1 LKPLVVALCLA
12 ACLGRAA
19 EMPLDKALRERRQ
32 GRFEDSILTLQGLL
46 KAEPKNTWA
55 WYELGLSYATDA
67 QYAKAID
74 AYRLALSYGFRDGQC
89 RCALGLALRETRKP
103 EAALAEARR
112 CLAMLPGYAGAWN
125 LVGNA
130 EIDLGHEDKALEAY
144 RKAVA
149 LDPTYANAHFNLGL
163 TFGALHREAE
173 AEAAFKRALALQPSM
188 TEGWDAQGECQL
200 RRKHARDAKKSFQQA
215 LRISPAD
222 AAAEWGL
229 SRAFRALGDKASAA
243 RHAKINQRLRREADK
258 REASLATPPRR
269 PAGAAVEAWD
279 KDARAG
285 R

>member
-1 LKPLVVALCLA
+1 MKAFFLALALA
-12 ACLGRAA
+12 ASLAQAA
-19 EMPLDKALRERRQ
+19 EMPLDKALRERKQ

-46 KAEPKNTWA
+46 KAEPKNVWA
-55 WYELGLSYATDA
+55 WYELGLSYATDS

-74 AYRLALSYGFRDGQC
+74 AYRLALSYGFQDGQC
-89 RCALGLALRETRKP
+89 RCALALALRETRKP
-103 EAALAEARR
+103 EAALAEAQR

-130 EIDLGHEDKALEAY
+130 EIDLGHYDKALEAY
-144 RKAVA
+144 QKAVA
-149 LDPTYANAHFNLGL
+149 LSPAYANAHFNLGL
-163 TFGALHREAE
+163 VFGALHREAD
-173 AEAAFKRALALQPSM
+173 AEAAFKQALRLQPSM

-200 RRKHARDAKKSFQQA
+200 RRKHFRDAKKSFQQA

-243 RHAKINQRLRREADK
+243 KHAKANKRLMREADK
-258 REASLATPPRR
+258 REASQTAQTRR
-269 PAGAAVEAWD
+269 PAGVAVEAWD
-279 KDARAG
+279 RDARAG